1 MDYQLARDVSGRILE
16 LSENGKLYKLRKQ
29 WLPYYDHDCSKNI
42 SDQSGTSQLQV
53 QHFWGLFA
61 ISGLVSVIVLLFYTV
76 QRKWN
81 SSRVVSPTPPPK
93 CSFGPTPPPEDSF
106 SYGEGGF
113 IPEED
118 YGKRL
123 DTMKKI
129 QCSSGP
135 TPPSEYPS
143 GYGVG
148 GALITE
154 KTMVESWN

>member
-1 MDYQLARDVSGRILE
+1 M
-16 LSENGKLYKLRKQ
+16 
-29 WLPYYDHDCSKNI
+29 
-42 SDQSGTSQLQV
+42 
-53 QHFWGLFA
+53 
-61 ISGLVSVIVLLFYTV
+61 V

-106 SYGEGGF
+106 GYGEGGF
-113 IPEED
+113 IPGED

-154 KTMVESWN
+154 KTMVEAWN